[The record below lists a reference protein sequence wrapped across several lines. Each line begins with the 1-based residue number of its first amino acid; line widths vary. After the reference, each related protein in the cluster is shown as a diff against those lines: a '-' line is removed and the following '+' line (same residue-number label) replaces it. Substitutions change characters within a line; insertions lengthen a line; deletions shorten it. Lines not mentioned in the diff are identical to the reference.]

1 MYMVRTGFS
10 VGTGRVEIDA
20 SGTLPD
26 GMPFVDVAEFRAA
39 LPVEPWSTE
48 FVSTVT

>member
-26 GMPFVDVAEFRAA
+26 GMPFADVAEFRAA
-39 LPVEPWSTE
+39 LLVEPWSTE